1 MLNSVGIEPTTLSTK
16 NLRSTE
22 WTKNSKYLRSSLLVI
37 FDYSNYVTKI
47 SKFSKIFS
55 LKYFVAEAAG
65 FEPADP
71 FGSSR

>member
-37 FDYSNYVTKI
+37 FDYSNNVLQNFKNF
-47 SKFSKIFS
+47 K
-55 LKYFVAEAAG
+55 KYFH
-65 FEPADP
+65 
-71 FGSSR
+71 